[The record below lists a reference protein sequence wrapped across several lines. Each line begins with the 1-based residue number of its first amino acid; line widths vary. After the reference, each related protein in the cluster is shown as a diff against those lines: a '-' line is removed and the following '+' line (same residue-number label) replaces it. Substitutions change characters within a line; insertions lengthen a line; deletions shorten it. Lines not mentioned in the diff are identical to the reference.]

1 MLKQVQHDIQ
11 LPVTLNLFQGLTV
24 KVYKH
29 FVHIYHFVPIIL
41 SFLFDEK
48 RKNNVY
54 PNKKE
59 KKTTPAEC

>member
-1 MLKQVQHDIQ
+1 MFFVI
-11 LPVTLNLFQGLTV
+11 LNLFQDLVV
-24 KVYKH
+24 KESKRIVY
-29 FVHIYHFVPIIL
+29 IYYFVPIIL

-59 KKTTPAEC
+59 KRTTPAEG